1 MQVLGARMRIFYVP
15 IEPLEERYTASW
27 YRNIP
32 AYFSSQGAE
41 VVVIDGEPLTDTVK
55 VGSFLDINSTVH
67 YKCSQMKAIAKL
79 FAEGAVR
86 NWDVFF
92 FGDIEFWGIEALRLM
107 AQLNHKR
114 ISIFGVL
121 HAASYSI
128 EDTFSVAAD
137 YQQYTELGWIAACD
151 AVFVGSDYHRNAVI
165 QRRLSSLPKW
175 RAKELAHKI
184 FSSGLPLFAADYASY
199 PDVEKHNQVVIAGR
213 LDYER
218 RPNLSLD
225 FAYLLKK
232 RFGDDISIVMTVPS
246 PNMNSNRAWL
256 VEYAQNLEKDGVLTV
271 HKGLR
276 KDPYHRI
283 LAESKVFLSNT
294 VEENFGYACIEACV
308 YGCCPVV
315 KNGFSYPELLAVCP
329 DLLFDSEDE
338 ILEIVIDVLEGSVGS
353 AQEVAQCAKRYYGS
367 LDRMWECMTKGP
379 AVARQIMG
387 G

>member
-1 MQVLGARMRIFYVP
+1 MRIFYVP

-41 VVVIDGEPLTDTVK
+41 VVVIDGEALTDTVK

-79 FAEGAVR
+79 FADGAVR
-86 NWDVFF
+86 KWDVFF

-137 YQQYTELGWIAACD
+137 YQQYTELGWIAVCD

-175 RAKELAHKI
+175 RAKELARKI
-184 FSSGLPLFAADYASY
+184 FSSGLPLFAGDYASY
-199 PDVEKHNQVVIAGR
+199 PGVEKINQVVIAGR

-232 RFGDDISIVMTVPS
+232 RFGNDISIVMTVPS

-256 VEYAQNLEKDGVLTV
+256 VEYAQNLEKDGVLTLY
-271 HKGLR
+271 KGLR
-276 KDPYHRI
+276 KDAYHRV

-315 KNGFSYPELLAVCP
+315 KNGFSYPELLAECP
-329 DLLFDSEDE
+329 GLLFDSEDE
-338 ILEIVIDVLEGSVGS
+338 ILEIVTDVLEGGVGS

-367 LDRMWECMTKGP
+367 LDRMWECMTT
-379 AVARQIMG
+379 
-387 G
+387 